1 MIRPIKSDTPSLRV
15 TCAKVLGVLSHQ
27 FLTLNDHIQ
36 NVSAKIA
43 KHVGILY
50 WVAYL
55 LQSCMHT
62 DFYYGSPCFTC

>member
-50 WVAYL
+50 
-55 LQSCMHT
+55 
-62 DFYYGSPCFTC
+62 

>member
-1 MIRPIKSDTPSLRV
+1 MIRPIKSDTPTLRV
-15 TCAKVLGVLSHQ
+15 TCAKFLGVLRHQ

-50 WVAYL
+50 
-55 LQSCMHT
+55 
-62 DFYYGSPCFTC
+62 